1 MTSSSS
7 PPSERGLDTMIL
19 VFSLLQGHPANLPCE
34 QLLRSEPA
42 WFTSPLV
49 LVEAK
54 NILTKAYSVDT
65 GTATGKL
72 LQFAVA
78 AALQFAD
85 TQGLGLTDAVLLYHA
100 QQQKATVIAT
110 EDQGLARACTQLGI
124 KPVSPLNAVLRQQVA
139 AWEAA
144 NLAPKGMPRI
154 LRRVHDWLSQAHPQ
168 ASTDFWSKTS
178 GGNRLP

>member
-34 QLLRSEPA
+34 
-42 WFTSPLV
+42 
-49 LVEAK
+49 
-54 NILTKAYSVDT
+54 
-65 GTATGKL
+65 
-72 LQFAVA
+72 
-78 AALQFAD
+78 
-85 TQGLGLTDAVLLYHA
+85 
-100 QQQKATVIAT
+100 
-110 EDQGLARACTQLGI
+110 DQGLARACTQLGI
-124 KPVSPLNAVLRQQVA
+124 NPISPLDAVLRQQVA
-139 AWEAA
+139 AWEVA